1 MKLIQKLHLVAIE
14 GNQRIPSN
22 VINRDV
28 AERIY
33 RKNHKIKQ
41 SIEQTDSG
49 KYLFQSGKC
58 PLGKIGGKNEKADQN
73 SVNAHEID
81 AGHHGYEAIG
91 FAENAAQ
98 VADINDGCPQTG
110 VAQKSSGCLIL
121 LKRLYT

>member
-33 RKNHKIKQ
+33 RKNRKIKQ

-58 PLGKIGGKNEKADQN
+58 SLGKIGGKNE
-73 SVNAHEID
+73 
-81 AGHHGYEAIG
+81 GR
-91 FAENAAQ
+91 F
-98 VADINDGCPQTG
+98 
-110 VAQKSSGCLIL
+110 
-121 LKRLYT
+121 